1 MERTQYVPSRAKLNF
16 LLSPSFRLPLSRC
29 LRESVILSRKKTN
42 ILLNWFISYLF
53 VERLVIHLILFSI
66 SLRMLRKSFRYFF
79 FNIKRMIK
87 FISPHSFSL
96 ANSLLGPFV
105 RSTYV
110 PLIDTVDFWLHI
122 VMMMTH
128 FICTRGL
135 KIEISLCEHIVDACA
150 RVVQQF
156 KRLAC
161 PELQSITRIKQNI
174 CVFFILHVYE
184 CNAMNSKQNLHFQ
197 WMAII
202 NLCLSWVVSVC
213 VYTRLYVSHSLALF
227 LSLTLTLTLTVN
239 PHVFWTLMRSWIY
252 WLDKSIKG
260 VLWIDS
266 FFWGAIKLLDWIIIY
281 P

>member
-1 MERTQYVPSRAKLNF
+1 MFPHELNSTFFSRLLFVSLFLAAYVS
-16 LLSPSFRLPLSRC
+16 LLSY
-29 LRESVILSRKKTN
+29 RKKN
-42 ILLNWFISYLF
+42 KYFVKLIHIIFICGAFSYPF
-53 VERLVIHLILFSI
+53 NVVFYFSSNVEEIISI
-66 SLRMLRKSFRYFF
+66 FF